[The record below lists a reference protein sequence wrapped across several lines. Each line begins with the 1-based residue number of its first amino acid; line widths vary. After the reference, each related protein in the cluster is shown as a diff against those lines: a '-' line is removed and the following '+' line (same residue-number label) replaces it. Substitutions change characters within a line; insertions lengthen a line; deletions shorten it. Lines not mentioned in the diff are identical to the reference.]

1 MKGEIWKDIA
11 GFEGKYQVSN
21 TGKVKSLERTVWNGK
36 GYYKI
41 PEKILEGYDN
51 GYGYLCVKLCK
62 EGKRKQYRINRLVA
76 QAFLENPQ
84 NLPEVNHKDE
94 NKYNN
99 CVENL
104 EYCNR
109 SYNINYG
116 TGNKRRAKKLAEKVA
131 EELRNDL
138 KRSKPVIG
146 INKVSGLILE
156 FPSLMEAERQTG
168 IANSNICACLKGRY
182 KSAGGYT
189 WHYAESEEVANEQ
202 E

>member
-1 MKGEIWKDIA
+1 MEEWRDIKGYK
-11 GFEGKYQVSN
+11 GKYQVSN
-21 TGKVKSLERTVWNGK
+21 TGKVRSLKRTVWNGK

-116 TGNKRRAKKLAEKVA
+116 TGNKRRAKKLGKK
-131 EELRNDL
+131 NTNNP

-146 INKVSGLILE
+146 INKVSGLIME
-156 FPSLMEAERQTG
+156 FPSLMEAERQTD
-168 IANSNICACLKGRY
+168 ISSSNICACLKGRY
-182 KSAGGYT
+182 KSAGGYI
-189 WHYAESEEVANEQ
+189 WHYASDSEEVANEQ